1 MYYTTGYCFY
11 CFLEAQIAGKGI
23 GGRPNSDQ
31 SSRIHATHFARTATD
46 SALQFLRT
54 QDMYNN
60 NVGSQGGVGV
70 GIGVGVGP
78 GMGPAAN
85 PQPNN
90 PFGNAFYG
98 AGSGLIRGGLGA
110 YGEKILG
117 SSSEYVQSNISRY
130 FSDPQYYFQ
139 VNDHYVRNKLKVVLF
154 PFLHRGHWT
163 RITEPVGGRLSY
175 KPPIYDINAPDL
187 YIPFMAFG
195 TYVILAGLSL
205 GLRGKFTPE
214 ALNWLF
220 IKGLVGWCL
229 QVSLLKVSLLSLGS
243 GEAPLLDI
251 VAYAGYTFT
260 GMCLAVFGR
269 IAWSYSYYFLMPW
282 ACLCMGIFL
291 VKTMKRVLFA
301 EVRSYDSSRHHYL
314 LLFIALAQLP
324 LFIWLG
330 NISVHWL
337 F

>member
-1 MYYTTGYCFY
+1 
-11 CFLEAQIAGKGI
+11 
-23 GGRPNSDQ
+23 
-31 SSRIHATHFARTATD
+31 
-46 SALQFLRT
+46 
-54 QDMYNN
+54 MYNS
-60 NVGSQGGVGV
+60 VGAQPGV
-70 GIGVGVGP
+70 P
-78 GMGPAAN
+78 RPSPN
-85 PQPNN
+85 PQPN
-90 PFGNAFYG
+90 PFGNTFYG

-139 VNDHYVRNKLKVVLF
+139 VNDQYVRNKLKVVLF

-195 TYVILAGLSL
+195 TYVVLAGFSL
-205 GLRGKFTPE
+205 GRHGKFSPE

-220 IKGLVGWCL
+220 IKGLLGWFV
-229 QVSLLKVSLLSLGS
+229 QVLILKFTLFSLGS
-243 GEAPLLDI
+243 GEAPLLDV

-260 GMCLAVFGR
+260 GLCLAVLGR
-269 IAWSYSYYFLMPW
+269 IMWNYSYYFVMPW
-282 ACLCMGIFL
+282 TCVCMGIFL

-301 EVRSYDSSRHHYL
+301 EVRSYDSSKHHYL
-314 LLFIALAQLP
+314 LLFIALAQFP
-324 LFIWLG
+324 VFTWLG
-330 NISVHWL
+330 NVSVNWL
-337 F
+337 L